1 MISTKR
7 TLATKVSETHMKTF
21 IKLHDMFIL
30 LSNMNALY
38 SHEIFCISVV
48 NSIIFVNQVFENE

>member
-1 MISTKR
+1 MIFTKR

-30 LSNMNALY
+30 LSNMHAL
-38 SHEIFCISVV
+38 FT
-48 NSIIFVNQVFENE
+48 